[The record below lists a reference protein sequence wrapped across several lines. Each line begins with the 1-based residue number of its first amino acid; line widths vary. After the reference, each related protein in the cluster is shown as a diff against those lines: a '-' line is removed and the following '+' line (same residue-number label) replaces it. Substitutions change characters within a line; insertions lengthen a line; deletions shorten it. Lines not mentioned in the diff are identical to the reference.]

1 MKTLILLIALLLSGC
16 RTLPPVKKASLE
28 KSVVGTYERRNG
40 EITVRFV
47 FLDNGVFES
56 TRNDTKVNE
65 LKWKMEDE
73 QVHVGTWSASGDLPL
88 NVLVY
93 RIEPNGDLTRIA
105 HIHDGNREGIRELT
119 YKKPQYPS
127 RNATPKN

>member
-1 MKTLILLIALLLSGC
+1 MKILMLLIVLSLSGC
-16 RTLPPVKKASLE
+16 RALPPIKKMSLE
-28 KSVVGTYERRNG
+28 ESVVGTYKKRNG
-40 EITVRFV
+40 EITYRFV
-47 FLDNGVFES
+47 FLDNGIFEAN
-56 TRNDTKVNE
+56 RNDSKVNE
-65 LKWKMEDE
+65 LKWKVEDE

-105 HIHDGNREGIRELT
+105 HIHDGNREGTRELT

>member
-16 RTLPPVKKASLE
+16 RSLPPIKKMSFE
-28 KSVVGTYERRNG
+28 ESVVGTYERRNG

-56 TRNDTKVNE
+56 NRNDSKVNE

-73 QVHVGTWSASGDLPL
+73 QVHVGTWSAPNALPI

-93 RIEPNGDLTRIA
+93 RIEPNGNLTRIA
-105 HIHDGNREGIRELT
+105 HIHDGNREGTRELT
-119 YKKPQYPS
+119 YRKTN
-127 RNATPKN
+127 RTKNKRR

>member
-16 RTLPPVKKASLE
+16 RALPPIKNVSLE
-28 KSVVGTYERRNG
+28 ESVVGTYERRNG

-47 FLDNGVFES
+47 FMDNGTFET
-56 TRNDTKVNE
+56 TRNDSKVFE
-65 LKWKMEDE
+65 RKWKVEDE
-73 QVHVGTWSASGDLPL
+73 QVHVGTWSASDDLPI

-105 HIHDGNREGIRELT
+105 HIHDGNREGTRELT
-119 YKKPQYPS
+119 YKKTQYPPG
-127 RNATPKN
+127 NATPKN